1 MFICEGVRSFYFS
14 ISGFQKMMQQFGPD
28 DNLLQSPRELTPSSP
43 ANEKVDNI
51 VVLTHAYHNYKR
63 KYVKHLSFN
72 PEKENLSKDN
82 SISKKVKSVVFSF
95 ETGACPIG
103 GSVYLL

>member
-1 MFICEGVRSFYFS
+1 MI
-14 ISGFQKMMQQFGPD
+14 QQFGPD
-28 DNLLQSPRELTPSSP
+28 DNLLQSLRELTPSSP

-51 VVLTHAYHNYKR
+51 LVLTQAYHNYKR

-72 PEKENLSKDN
+72 PEKENLSKDI
-82 SISKKVKSVVFSF
+82 SISKSVKSIVFSY
-95 ETGACPIG
+95 ETGTCPIG

>member
-1 MFICEGVRSFYFS
+1 
-14 ISGFQKMMQQFGPD
+14 MQQFGPD
-28 DNLLQSPRELTPSSP
+28 DNLLQSLRELTPSSH

-51 VVLTHAYHNYKR
+51 LELTQAYHNYKR